1 MAKSLPALNNTESII
16 FGSRYRLTGKL
27 PFCLQHG
34 VNVMSLASNAILN
47 IYSITILLVIYF
59 HAMKFFEKNS
69 LSDRLYMLILYVT
82 VLLLGIDI
90 LSRFDG
96 SASVV
101 YRVLNHAGNFLMF
114 VMSPVLPMLWV
125 SYVHFKVYQ
134 DERRTRKLFYPF
146 CIVFVINT
154 LAVILSQFYG
164 WLYYIGS
171 DNIYHRGPFFLV
183 PAFAIIMLML
193 AAFAITVAN
202 RGRLER
208 RSFFSIV
215 FVPVVPFICIILQV
229 VFYGMSLVLNGVVI
243 SLLVVFINIQ
253 NHSLYTDYLT
263 GLDNRKKLDAY
274 LKEKVGLY
282 GEEKGLCAV
291 LIDINNFK
299 QINDTYG
306 HDMGD
311 IALENAAK
319 LIKNCVRSSDLVAR
333 FGGDEFCIIMEK
345 SSESDLE
352 ALVCRINNCL
362 EEYNRSGF
370 HPYELKFSMG
380 YAVYDHRSH
389 NSAADFLKQI
399 DMLMYQDKKACKN
412 RIPNT

>member
-1 MAKSLPALNNTESII
+1 
-16 FGSRYRLTGKL
+16 
-27 PFCLQHG
+27 
-34 VNVMSLASNAILN
+34 MSLASNAILN

-171 DNIYHRGPFFLV
+171 DNIYHRSVFSTG
-183 PAFAIIMLML
+183 FAIIMLML

-202 RGRLER
+202 RKAGKKKFLLDCLCSGGSVYLHHTAGCVLWNVTGTER
-208 RSFFSIV
+208 
-215 FVPVVPFICIILQV
+215 
-229 VFYGMSLVLNGVVI
+229 VVI

-282 GEEKGLCAV
+282 GRKG
-291 LIDINNFK
+291 F
-299 QINDTYG
+299 
-306 HDMGD
+306 
-311 IALENAAK
+311 
-319 LIKNCVRSSDLVAR
+319 VR
-333 FGGDEFCIIMEK
+333 
-345 SSESDLE
+345 
-352 ALVCRINNCL
+352 CL
-362 EEYNRSGF
+362 DRY
-370 HPYELKFSMG
+370 
-380 YAVYDHRSH
+380 
-389 NSAADFLKQI
+389 
-399 DMLMYQDKKACKN
+399 
-412 RIPNT
+412 